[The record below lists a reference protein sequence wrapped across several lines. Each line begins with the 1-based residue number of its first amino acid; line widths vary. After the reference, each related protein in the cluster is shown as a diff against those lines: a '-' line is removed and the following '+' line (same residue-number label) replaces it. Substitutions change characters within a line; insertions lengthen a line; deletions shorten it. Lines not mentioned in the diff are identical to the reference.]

1 MPHADP
7 SDARRASRPLRRR
20 GVAAAVLAGAT
31 ALVLTGCG
39 LQPATSFVPAVEPGS
54 IQRID
59 DLPAGAHITVT
70 SKNFTEQLVLG
81 KIAVLAATAAGF
93 DVTDETN
100 VPGSVAVRELMTSH
114 AADFTYEYTG
124 TAWLTFMGHDQG
136 IPDKTEQWTAVK
148 DEDAGNGLTWLSPA
162 PMNNTYAFAVR
173 EEAVDELGGI
183 TKLSQIADLPADQR
197 TFCVESEF
205 NSRADGFKPMLEK
218 YGLQIG
224 GSGPTSI
231 PSGNVSILDTGTVY
245 TATDRGKCNF
255 GEVFTTDGR
264 IKSLGLSV
272 LEDDRGFFP
281 AYNVAPVLDSETLQE
296 YPQLEDVYDQ
306 ISPKL
311 TDETLQELNRQV
323 DVEGREPADV
333 AFDWMVEEGFVTAP

>member
-1 MPHADP
+1 MT
-7 SDARRASRPLRRR
+7 RRTRSTRRTR
-20 GVAAAVLAGAT
+20 TRVGAAAFVAGAT

-39 LQPATSFVPAVEPGS
+39 LQPATSFVPEAGAGS

-81 KIAVLAATAAGF
+81 KIAVLAAKAAGF

-124 TAWLTFMGHDQG
+124 TAWLTFMGHTKG

-148 DEDAGNGLTWLSPA
+148 KEDAGNGLTWLEPA

-173 EEAVDELGGI
+173 NEAVKELGDVKTLSDI
-183 TKLSQIADLPADQR
+183 TKLPVDQR

-205 NSRADGFKPMLEK
+205 NSRADGFKPMLKK
-218 YGLQIG
+218 YGLELG
-224 GSGPTSI
+224 GSGSNGV
-231 PSGNVSILDTGTVY
+231 PSSNVSILDTGTVY

-264 IKSLGLSV
+264 IKSLGLTV
-272 LEDDRGFFP
+272 LEDDKGFFP
-281 AYNVAPVLDSETLQE
+281 AYNVAPVIDSETLEE
-296 YPQLEDVYDQ
+296 YPQLEGIYDQ

-311 TDETLQELNRQV
+311 TDAVLQELNRQV

-333 AFDWMVEEGFVTAP
+333 AFDWMVKEGFITKP

>member
-1 MPHADP
+1 MK
-7 SDARRASRPLRRR
+7 RRS
-20 GVAAAVLAGAT
+20 VAAAVLAGAS

-39 LQPATSFVPAVEPGS
+39 LQPAASFVPAAGPGT
-54 IQRID
+54 IERID
-59 DLPAGAHITVT
+59 DLPDGAHITVT

-81 KIAVLAATAAGF
+81 KIAVLAAKAAGF

-100 VPGSVAVRELMTSH
+100 VPGSVAVRQLMTGH
-114 AADFTYEYTG
+114 QADMTYEYTG
-124 TAWLTFMGHDQG
+124 TAWLTYMGHEAG
-136 IPDKTEQWTAVK
+136 IPDKQEQYDAVRE
-148 DEDAGNGLTWLSPA
+148 EDLGNGLTWLPPA

-218 YGLQIG
+218 YGLQVG
-224 GSGPTSI
+224 GSGEDAI
-231 PSGNVSILDTGTVY
+231 PSGNVDILDTGTVY

-264 IKSLGLSV
+264 IKSLGLEV

-281 AYNVAPVLDSETLQE
+281 AYNVAPVLSTTTLKE

-311 TDETLQELNRQV
+311 TDAVLQELNRQV

-333 AFDWMVEEGFVTAP
+333 AFDWMTKEGFISKG